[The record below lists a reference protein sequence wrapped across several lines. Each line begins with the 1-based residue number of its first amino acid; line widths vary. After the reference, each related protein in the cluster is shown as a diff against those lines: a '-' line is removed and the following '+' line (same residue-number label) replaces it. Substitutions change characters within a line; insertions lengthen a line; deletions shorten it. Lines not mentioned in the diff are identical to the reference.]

1 MIYKCGF
8 NVQNDDLFSESS
20 ATDSAGD
27 SEEEDPLSKT
37 QLFRLTVFLATR
49 SNATISSM
57 GDTLKGVIGIL
68 FDEDN
73 ERCAASTSTC
83 RRWLRFKLLVL
94 NLLVLSL
101 NLVVEIS
108 SDDMALAWDETSK
121 KGTSYNAVLCCYEL
135 CDKMESMVMGYVV
148 MSGKDAEH

>member
-73 ERCAASTSTC
+73 ERSAHSLCLDYVIDLNNAILPSNAMYAC
-83 RRWLRFKLLVL
+83 RLIVIMRVRLPRVCHY
-94 NLLVLSL
+94 
-101 NLVVEIS
+101 EI
-108 SDDMALAWDETSK
+108 
-121 KGTSYNAVLCCYEL
+121 
-135 CDKMESMVMGYVV
+135 
-148 MSGKDAEH
+148 

>member
-1 MIYKCGF
+1 
-8 NVQNDDLFSESS
+8 
-20 ATDSAGD
+20 
-27 SEEEDPLSKT
+27 
-37 QLFRLTVFLATR
+37 
-49 SNATISSM
+49 M

-148 MSGKDAEH
+148 MSGKDTEHCLRSIYYVIDWVKPDGETNVQKNSMHCLIPNV